1 MSHERIRKGN
11 TGDSYHFSGLDFDVC
26 KAVRAGNLV
35 FLQGQTG
42 ITLDGKGFVGEGD
55 PAAQAENAM
64 QCVKVL
70 LEEAG
75 ARMEDICKITTYV
88 TQHSYRKLVY
98 PIIGRHLKGVY
109 PASTGTVV
117 KALATPEIDFEI
129 DVFAV
134 VPEDRERDA

>member
-1 MSHERIRKGN
+1 MAHMRIRRGSTKG
-11 TGDSYHFSGLDFDVC
+11 GFHSPDLDFGVS

-42 ITLDGKGFVGEGD
+42 ITLDGKTFIGKGD
-55 PAAQAENAM
+55 PAGQAENAM

-75 ARMEDICKITTYV
+75 AKVSDICKVTIYV
-88 TQHSYRKLVY
+88 SDHASRKMVY
-98 PIIGRHLKGVY
+98 PVVARHLEGVY
-109 PASTGTVV
+109 PVSTGLVV
-117 KALATPEIDFEI
+117 RGFAHPDVDFEI

-134 VPEDRERDA
+134 VS